1 MLLSEILDVKKFG
14 VSDCEIESIS
24 KIAENTKCNDV
35 FFCLTDDKNLAEKR
49 CEVAKKMG
57 AKLVL
62 SQFDFDGCVC
72 CKDIRKEFAL
82 ACKKFYQNACDDL
95 KIVGITGTNGKTT
108 TSHVVSQILER
119 NGKKVG
125 IIGTNGIFYCG
136 KKFDYEM
143 TTPDA
148 DILHK
153 TFLDMK
159 NSGVEY
165 VVMEVSAHSIAQS
178 RVEGIDFEIGVLT
191 NITQDHLDYFG
202 TFENYEK
209 TKLDFISKKH
219 IKKAVVC
226 VDDLCARKA
235 IEKSDVPVITYGIE
249 NPSDCFAL
257 DIVCDINGS
266 SFVGNICDEV
276 VEIKTNLIGK
286 YNVLNS
292 LASLAVCQSLG
303 LEKDMLARGLNF
315 INPVE
320 GRFNVVNLSGCY
332 VVIDYAHTPDGLLN
346 VLKTAR
352 ELTDKKVYVMFGC
365 GGDRDKGKR
374 PIMGAI
380 AEKFADYVCLTSD
393 NPRNEEPESIVK
405 DIERGMKKPH
415 FVEIS
420 RKLATNKMLNFMQK
434 GDILII
440 AGKGAEKYQEING
453 NKYPYNDFDTVYQYY
468 KDSLPFKS
476 KGRECYDC

>member
-1 MLLSEILDVKKFG
+1 
-14 VSDCEIESIS
+14 
-24 KIAENTKCNDV
+24 
-35 FFCLTDDKNLAEKR
+35 
-49 CEVAKKMG
+49 
-57 AKLVL
+57 
-62 SQFDFDGCVC
+62 
-72 CKDIRKEFAL
+72 
-82 ACKKFYQNACDDL
+82 
-95 KIVGITGTNGKTT
+95 
-108 TSHVVSQILER
+108 
-119 NGKKVG
+119 
-125 IIGTNGIFYCG
+125 
-136 KKFDYEM
+136 
-143 TTPDA
+143 
-148 DILHK
+148 
-153 TFLDMK
+153 
-159 NSGVEY
+159 
-165 VVMEVSAHSIAQS
+165 
-178 RVEGIDFEIGVLT
+178 
-191 NITQDHLDYFG
+191 
-202 TFENYEK
+202 
-209 TKLDFISKKH
+209 
-219 IKKAVVC
+219 
-226 VDDLCARKA
+226 
-235 IEKSDVPVITYGIE
+235 
-249 NPSDCFAL
+249 
-257 DIVCDINGS
+257 
-266 SFVGNICDEV
+266 
-276 VEIKTNLIGK
+276 
-286 YNVLNS
+286 
-292 LASLAVCQSLG
+292 LG

-393 NPRNEEPESIVK
+393 NPRNEEPEAIVK